1 METESLFVAQGSGR
15 REVFSASG
23 VIRKRHNKE
32 SVLGRVSMDTNQ
44 VHVPLRDEMVRQ
56 REITDV
62 SGAISNR
69 VAYHS
74 KSAAKTSLAW
84 YIVTAL
90 CSPRNW
96 IESSIDHNLWKRIKE
111 EDNCRF
117 VVVTLQNG
125 PSHTCKWKS
134 FATLVL
140 KGTKCFAR
148 IEKKQSDNDEAY
160 FLLAD
165 NVIVDESTV
174 LPTVASVPTPEAS
187 ECSASSG
194 DSDQKRPH
202 FKIEHPTY
210 PTYPCNKKSKQASP
224 RKQHSAITA
233 TDRTPMEIDPF
244 RRSELKDPAYMKNKI
259 TLWKAHWSCQLSC
272 WKSTYSLRSI
282 GGTGDRY
289 WFPPNTKESEIAV
302 RIRSAPDLT
311 SFLDYCVSQ
320 QPGRNVDSVEPNL
333 LDYVLLLRQWGETRK
348 STRKT

>member
-1 METESLFVAQGSGR
+1 MDNGD
-15 REVFSASG
+15 
-23 VIRKRHNKE
+23 
-32 SVLGRVSMDTNQ
+32 LGRMGELVQQITAVDESAPDSYDSFAYNAQRGAKQKHYGFSPNYSLGRLPADMGGQ
-44 VHVPLRDEMVRQ
+44 VCPRLVGGSVPPEVQDVFRLR
-56 REITDV
+56 
-62 SGAISNR
+62 
-69 VAYHS
+69 
-74 KSAAKTSLAW
+74 KS
-84 YIVTAL
+84 
-90 CSPRNW
+90 
-96 IESSIDHNLWKRIKE
+96 IKE
-111 EDNCRF
+111 EDHCRF

-148 IEKKQSDNDEAY
+148 VEKKQSNNDEAY

-165 NVIVDESTV
+165 NVIVDKATV
-174 LPTVASVPTPEAS
+174 LPTVATVQTLEAS

-210 PTYPCNKKSKQASP
+210 PTYPCNKKIKPASP

-233 TDRTPMEIDPF
+233 TDRTPTEIDPF

-272 WKSTYSLRSI
+272 WKSTYSLRAI
-282 GGTGDRY
+282 GGTVDRY
-289 WFPPNTKESEIAV
+289 WFPPNTTESDVTV

-320 QPGRNVDSVEPNL
+320 QPVCNGDSVAPNL
-333 LDYVLLLRQWGETRK
+333 VDYGLLLRQWGETRK
-348 STRKT
+348 STRKM